1 MPAGKETRYLTATT
15 PADGEIRIPV
25 ATATGAS
32 DGPKLLVVAG
42 VHGSEYVGIEATKR
56 LYQWVDPEKLRG
68 TLITVPCLNVPAFYG
83 LAAHVNPVD
92 GRDLGRS
99 FPGDADGSYSERLT
113 NLLWN
118 ELVEGANFVV
128 DVHGGDLE
136 EELVE
141 YSQIN
146 LTGDEYVDR
155 AGEALARALDMPMFL
170 RRPKPEE
177 AATSGGLF
185 DMASANG
192 IPAVLS
198 EAGSHGIL
206 DERIVAIH
214 FRGLRNSLYHLDMY
228 DGEPTRE
235 NPSPL
240 QLHRFTG
247 IAAPVDGFWKP
258 YVSKGDIVS
267 KGQPVGEM
275 QDLFGEK
282 LASVSSDEDAAI
294 LGVMTIPPR
303 PRGSMLMGLGTLN

>member
-1 MPAGKETRYLTATT
+1 MSASKQTRFLTAAT
-15 PADGEIRIPV
+15 PSDGEIRIPL

-32 DGPKLLVVAG
+32 DGPTLLVVAG

-56 LYQWVDPEKLRG
+56 LFRWIDVERLRG
-68 TLITVPCLNVPAFYG
+68 TVVTVPCLNLPAFFG

-99 FPGDADGSYSERLT
+99 FPGNADGSHSERLAH
-113 NLLWN
+113 LLWH
-118 ELVEGANFVV
+118 EAVQRADFVI

-141 YSQIN
+141 YAQIN
-146 LTGDEYVDR
+146 LTGNAEVDR

-170 RRPKPEE
+170 RRPQPMEPPQ
-177 AATSGGLF
+177 SGGLF
-185 DMASANG
+185 DMASAAG

-198 EAGSHGIL
+198 EAGSHGVL

-214 FRGLRNSLYHLDMY
+214 FRGLRNALFHLDMV

-235 NPSPL
+235 HPQPL
-240 QLHRFTG
+240 LLHRFTG
-247 IAAPVDGFWKP
+247 IAAPVDGFWRP
-258 YVSKGDIVS
+258 YVSKGEIIR
-267 KGQPVGEM
+267 KGQAVGEL

-282 LASVSSDEDAAI
+282 LAIVSSDEDAAI

-303 PRGSMLMGLGTLN
+303 PRGSMLMGLGTLI

>member
-1 MPAGKETRYLTATT
+1 MAASKQTRFLSAAT
-15 PADGEIRIPV
+15 PKDGEIRIPV
-25 ATATGAS
+25 ATASGAT
-32 DGPKLLVVAG
+32 DGPTLLVVAG

-56 LYQWVDPEKLRG
+56 LYQWVDPEQLRG
-68 TLITVPCLNVPAFYG
+68 TLITVPCLNLPAFYG
-83 LAAHVNPVD
+83 LSAHLNPVD

-99 FPGDADGSYSERLT
+99 FPGDANGSYSERLT

-118 ELVEGANFVV
+118 DVVQSADFVI

-146 LTGDEYVDR
+146 LTGNEKVDT

-170 RRPKPEE
+170 KRPHPEQ
-177 AATSGGLF
+177 APAGGGLF
-185 DMASANG
+185 DTASTNG

-214 FRGLRNSLYHLDMY
+214 FRGLRNALYHLDMY
-228 DGEPTRE
+228 DGAPTRE

-258 YVSKGDIVS
+258 YVSKGEIVR

-275 QDLFGEK
+275 QDFFGER
-282 LASVSSDEDAAI
+282 LTIVNSDEDAAI

-303 PRGSMLMGLGTLN
+303 LRGSMLMGLGTLD

>member
-1 MPAGKETRYLTATT
+1 MAAAKETRYLTAST
-15 PADGEIRIPV
+15 PKDEEIRVPV

-32 DGPKLLVVAG
+32 DGPTLLVVAG

-56 LYQWVDPEKLRG
+56 LFQWVVPERLRG
-68 TLITVPCLNVPAFYG
+68 TLITVPCLNLPAFFG
-83 LAAHVNPVD
+83 LAAHINPVD

-99 FPGDADGSYSERLT
+99 FPGDAGGSHSERLT
-113 NLLWN
+113 DLVWN
-118 ELVEGANFVV
+118 ALVQKADFVV

-141 YSQIN
+141 YSQVN
-146 LTGDEYVDR
+146 LTGNTAVDE
-155 AGEALARALDMPMFL
+155 AGEALARALDMPMFVK
-170 RRPKPEE
+170 RPEPEQRD
-177 AATSGGLF
+177 ASGGLY

-198 EAGSHGIL
+198 EAGSHGML

-214 FRGLRNSLYHLDMY
+214 FRGLRNALHHLGMY

-240 QLHRFTG
+240 ELRRFTG

-258 YVSKGDIVS
+258 YVTKGEIVQ

-282 LASVSSDEDAAI
+282 LAIVDSDEDAAI
-294 LGVMTIPPR
+294 LGVITIPPR
-303 PRGSMLMGLGTLN
+303 PRGSMLIGLGTIN

>member
-1 MPAGKETRYLTATT
+1 MPASKETHYLTAST

-25 ATATGAS
+25 ATAAGAA
-32 DGPKLLVVAG
+32 DGPNLLVVAG

-56 LYQWVDPEKLRG
+56 LFQWIDVDKLRG
-68 TLITVPCLNVPAFYG
+68 TVVTVPCLNLPAFFG
-83 LAAHVNPVD
+83 LSAHVNPVD

-99 FPGDADGSYSERLT
+99 FPGDAAGSYSERLADLLWT
-113 NLLWN
+113 NL
-118 ELVEGANFVV
+118 VQAADFVI

-141 YSQIN
+141 YAQIN
-146 LTGDEYVDR
+146 LTGNADVDA
-155 AGEALARALDMPMFL
+155 AGERLARALDMPMFL
-170 RRPKPEE
+170 RRPQP
-177 AATSGGLF
+177 TPQPQTGGLF
-185 DMASANG
+185 DMASASG

-198 EAGSHGIL
+198 EAGSHGLL

-214 FRGLRNSLYHLDMY
+214 FRGLRNALFHLDMY

-235 NPSPL
+235 TGEPL
-240 QLHRFTG
+240 LLHRFTG
-247 IAAPVDGFWKP
+247 IAAPVDGFWLP
-258 YVSKGDIVS
+258 YVTKGEIVR

-282 LASVSSDEDAAI
+282 LTIIASDEDAAV

-303 PRGSMLMGLGTLN
+303 PQGSMLMGLGTLD

>member
-1 MPAGKETRYLTATT
+1 MAATKETSFLTAPT
-15 PADGEIRIPV
+15 PANGEIRIPV
-25 ATATGAS
+25 ATVHGGA
-32 DGPKLLVVAG
+32 DGPTLLVVAG

-56 LYQWVDPEKLRG
+56 LFRWVDADRLRG
-68 TLITVPCLNVPAFYG
+68 TLVTVPCLNLPAFYG

-99 FPGDADGSYSERLT
+99 FPGDPDGSYSERLAH
-113 NLLWN
+113 LLWSS
-118 ELVEGANFVV
+118 LVDGADFVV

-146 LTGDEYVDR
+146 LTGDERVDA

-170 RRPKPEE
+170 RRPKPE
-177 AATSGGLF
+177 AAPASGGLF
-185 DMASANG
+185 DMASASG

-198 EAGSHGIL
+198 EAGSHGVL
-206 DERIVAIH
+206 DEHVVAIH
-214 FRGLRNSLYHLDMY
+214 FRGLRNALFHLGML

-235 NPSPL
+235 HPAPL
-240 QLHRFTG
+240 ELHRFTG

-258 YVSKGDIVS
+258 YVTKGEIVK
-267 KGQPVGEM
+267 KGQAVGEM

-282 LASVSSDEDAAI
+282 LAVVASDENAAI

-303 PRGSMLMGLGTLN
+303 PRGSMLMGLGTLD

>member
-1 MPAGKETRYLTATT
+1 MPASKETRYLTTST
-15 PADGEIRIPV
+15 PTDGDITIPV
-25 ATATGAS
+25 ATAVGAG
-32 DGPKLLVVAG
+32 DGPTLLVVAG

-56 LYQWVDPEKLRG
+56 LFQWVDTTRLRG
-68 TLITVPCLNVPAFYG
+68 RLITVPCLNVPAFYG

-113 NLLWN
+113 DLLWR
-118 ELVEGANFVV
+118 EAVQAADFVI

-141 YSQIN
+141 YAQIN
-146 LTGDEYVDR
+146 LTGDEKTD
-155 AGEALARALDMPMFL
+155 AEGERLARALDMPMFL
-170 RRPKPEE
+170 KRPRPEE
-177 AATSGGLF
+177 RPASGGLF
-185 DMASANG
+185 DMASAAG

-198 EAGSHGIL
+198 EAGSHGVL
-206 DERIVAIH
+206 DEHIVAIH
-214 FRGLRNSLYHLDMY
+214 FRGLRNALYHLGMY

-235 NPSPL
+235 HPDPL
-240 QLHRFTG
+240 LLHRFTG
-247 IAAPVDGFWKP
+247 IAAPVDGFWVP
-258 YVSKGDIVS
+258 YVRKGDLIK

-282 LASVSSDEDAAI
+282 LATVDSDEDAAI

-303 PRGSMLMGLGTLN
+303 PQGSMLMGLGTLN

>member
-1 MPAGKETRYLTATT
+1 MPANKETRYLTTAG
-15 PADGEIRIPV
+15 PEGGEIRIPL

-32 DGPKLLVVAG
+32 DGPTLLVVAG

-56 LYQWVDPEKLRG
+56 LYQWVDAEKLRG
-68 TLITVPCLNVPAFYG
+68 TLITVPCLNLPAFYG
-83 LAAHVNPVD
+83 LSAHINPID

-99 FPGDADGSYSERLT
+99 FPGDPEGSFSERLT
-113 NLLWN
+113 SLLWN
-118 ELVEGANFVV
+118 EAVKRADFVI

-146 LTGDEYVDR
+146 LTGNDKVDT
-155 AGEALARALDMPMFL
+155 AGESLARALDMPMFL
-170 RRPKPEE
+170 RRPIPKE
-177 AATSGGLF
+177 APTTGGLF
-185 DMASANG
+185 DMASTSG
-192 IPAVLS
+192 IPAVLT
-198 EAGSHGIL
+198 EAGSHGML
-206 DERIVAIH
+206 DENIVAIH
-214 FRGLRNSLYHLDMY
+214 FRGLRNALYHLDMY
-228 DGEPTRE
+228 DGEPTQE

-247 IAAPVDGFWKP
+247 IAAPLDGFWKP
-258 YVSKGDIVS
+258 YVSKGEIIR

-282 LASVSSDEDAAI
+282 LAIIHSDEDAAI

>member
-1 MPAGKETRYLTATT
+1 MTAGKETRYLTA
-15 PADGEIRIPV
+15 PAAADEEICIPV
-25 ATATGAS
+25 ATVTGAA
-32 DGPKLLVVAG
+32 DGPTLAVVAG

-56 LYQWVDPEKLRG
+56 LFQWIDANQLRG
-68 TLITVPCLNVPAFYG
+68 TVVTVPCLNLPAFYG
-83 LAAHVNPVD
+83 LSAHLNPVD

-99 FPGDADGSYSERLT
+99 FPGDASGSHSERLAD
-113 NLLWN
+113 LLWRN
-118 ELVEGANFVV
+118 IVESADFVV

-146 LTGDEYVDR
+146 LTGNASVDE
-155 AGEALARALDMPMFL
+155 AGEALARSLDMPMFL
-170 RRPKPEE
+170 KRPRPEMRPE
-177 AATSGGLF
+177 SGGLF
-185 DMASANG
+185 DMASASG

-198 EAGSHGIL
+198 EAGSHGQL

-214 FRGLRNSLYHLDMY
+214 FRGLRNALFHLDMY

-235 NPSPL
+235 HSQPL

-247 IAAPVDGFWKP
+247 IAAPVDGFWVP
-258 YVSKGDIVS
+258 YVTKGEIVR
-267 KGQPVGEM
+267 KGQPVGEL

-282 LASVSSDEDAAI
+282 LAIVSSDEDAAV

-303 PRGSMLMGLGTLN
+303 PKGSMLMGLGTLD

>member
-1 MPAGKETRYLTATT
+1 MAASKETRYLTAAT

-25 ATATGAS
+25 ATATGAN
-32 DGPKLLVVAG
+32 DGPTLLVVAG

-56 LYQWVDPEKLRG
+56 LFHWIDAEQLRG
-68 TLITVPCLNVPAFYG
+68 TVFTVPCLNVPAFYG
-83 LAAHVNPVD
+83 LSAHVNPVD

-99 FPGDADGSYSERLT
+99 FPGDEDGSYSERLT
-113 NLLWN
+113 ALLWR
-118 ELVEGANFVV
+118 ELVKGADYVI

-146 LTGDEYVDR
+146 LTGDPRVDS

-170 RRPKPEE
+170 KRPQPDE
-177 AATSGGLF
+177 APTSGGLY
-185 DMASANG
+185 DMASVHG

-198 EAGSHGIL
+198 EAGSHGVL
-206 DERIVAIH
+206 DEHIVAIH
-214 FRGLRNSLYHLDMY
+214 FRGLRNALFHLGMY

-235 NPSPL
+235 NAAPL
-240 QLHRFTG
+240 ELHRFTG
-247 IAAPVDGFWKP
+247 VAAPVEGFWHP
-258 YVSKGDIVS
+258 YIRKGEIIR

-275 QDLFGEK
+275 QDFFGEK
-282 LASVSSDEDAAI
+282 LAIVNSDENAAI

-303 PRGSMLMGLGTLN
+303 PKGSMLMGLGTLD